1 MPIYSVQGPDGR
13 IYDVEGPEGASD
25 AQVIAALEEHLAS
38 QPKPKKGLMAALGKG
53 AESTLSQLR
62 TGVSGAFGSPE
73 EAARAGLE
81 RGEEISGKYADQVSM
96 EKVKEAFAKDGV
108 LSAAKEV
115 GRQIPLAIAEQAPN
129 LATSFGGARLG
140 AMAGTAL
147 GPAGTVAGG
156 VVGGLAGAFLPSL
169 IQQYGG
175 NLERQAQ
182 EQIARGEPL
191 KIEAGTAAAAA
202 IPQAGLDVAQ
212 AFIPF
217 GGKLISKLTG
227 IPEKAFFGKTAEQAA
242 KLADERLLATLAKG
256 TATGVLAE
264 VPTEIAQQMLERAQ
278 AGLSLTSP
286 DAMKEYGQTAY
297 QVGLLGPL
305 GAVGRLSERG
315 AARDEVAARQA
326 AQQEAAAQ
334 AAQALQVPTPP
345 VAEPAPAEAAPAQA
359 QLPAPEPMLAL
370 PAPTGEAP
378 KPPVI
383 LPEGIRETERPGAV
397 MAGRVMPEKPNLGR
411 AMEQHDKL
419 KTQLADLQKQ
429 LQDAANAGD
438 TAKINELYAQYEPL
452 EKEVEKSAQT
462 IEGLGGTTL
471 TPQELE
477 AQSKAALA
485 SIDTKIKNAQKKLAD
500 AAQLGSFGEL
510 PKLTA
515 KIDELKKE
523 RADLMEGFGQKRSV
537 LEEKQANLEQR
548 GQTREL
554 FTQEEAPI
562 PVAQTK
568 EEALAVEQPPTAA
581 PKEVLKEEPKAD
593 TKTMDLFGE
602 ANLLR
607 TAINN
612 GDESAIER
620 AAKVEEQRQRKER
633 NAKVEAER
641 TSTDSLIK
649 ALDDRLDLA
658 GTKRERADY
667 FGQYYDNKQKAQ
679 FDNGTNN
686 ETIQRP
692 LLNKEG
698 KAIIGGNGL
707 PIMQNVKLQDV
718 YDKGGAA
725 AVEYELIK
733 DQIDAELRKV
743 TTRQGNAKKSV
754 LQRIDEYNEQ
764 LNTLSDQLESG
775 LATPTMAEK
784 VENLK
789 AKQGKAEARG
799 ARQLDA
805 KEKYDLKRKIDALTK
820 RRDALV
826 ETNLKPVEKAI
837 EAIHAKLYT
846 TVPVEKKSVAATKAK
861 AAQEAKEEKST
872 DLRTL
877 AIELGKKQTAYTTY
891 EDKVNANIAAKTE
904 QFGEDSAQVKRLYE
918 RRATESEEKAIEL
931 GKATPEY
938 QKALAAEIASRK
950 AAGEVYTRPT
960 ISRAAKTA
968 KRINAGDVR
977 KEAEASEQMRVLARE
992 LGEKEPEF
1000 AKFEKDLTKRMTAL
1014 ENRYGDDD
1022 PRVKEFRRSVA
1033 DMYTAKAIELGKKTP
1048 EYKAT
1053 LKEQIAYF
1061 QETLAQSKQEA
1072 PSKRTTQETRK
1083 VNRAPK
1089 ELRTAA
1095 GEAVKE
1101 GSQTVKIKTRK
1112 GTAEVAGP
1120 ARTGKPPMAEKV
1132 LPTPLRVPGK
1142 LSVKEQ
1148 ERLIKEINDSEGGT
1162 AYRTREQEGDVVDAR
1177 QAADF
1182 MEKVQS
1188 KLPNNVKLV
1197 YAANPGK
1204 IPMSLLKRM
1213 SEEGVDPTIG
1223 MVQGA
1228 VFSDGT
1234 VLVVGD
1240 QHADL
1245 KDLEAT
1251 VFHELVGHYGI
1262 DTIIGIPRLQA
1273 YANKTDLRQLALD
1286 IGGQKL
1292 LDEVTRTA
1300 QFNAAQGKSEAVQK
1314 LQVLREIIAHTE
1326 EARVTE
1332 SFKEKAGRWL
1342 KELVGMIRAGLRDLG
1357 FTSSSVLSTSD
1368 IFYSLKQS
1376 RKAFENKTIGP
1387 YRMADGQ
1394 MAFRTKQEPTQYGAS
1409 FIAKEKSLKD
1419 KFLGNVLGLTG
1430 RVQFIDKDAALSEAF
1445 KRGVADNVITSL
1457 EAQNAEFYLRFGQQ
1471 RSQYAGQAL
1480 TNGRLVLRKGEGGGY
1495 VYDSVKGANML
1506 EVAEALH
1513 KGKFANDSE
1522 AEAVLTAYVA
1532 GERAK
1537 VKGWEKLNYEN
1548 PALAEK
1554 EYNDV
1559 MRLLNSDKTKKDAVL
1574 EAARIYKEF
1583 NDGQI
1588 DFLVQ
1593 TGAITEKLANE
1604 LKSVP
1609 YIPYYRVN
1617 SNSGNIELM
1626 VDKETPVRIGNVKT
1640 EPQLKELVGGNK
1652 NILPIFTSSVQN
1664 TFMLTDMALR
1674 NQMIKESAFLLKK
1687 MGIATALGEGSGPAS
1702 DSTVRFKVNGKDH
1715 FVYIDKDKYGIPAE
1729 LIIKGMEG
1737 IKTTMPAAIKMLG
1750 IPADILRNFVVKNPA
1765 YAIRQ
1770 TVRDPLNAW
1779 LTTGTDATPVLS
1791 SFKELASM
1799 VAGRSEV
1806 ESKLMRSGAI
1816 SSNVFSGDQRD
1827 ASKFLKE
1834 ITSGR
1839 SGWSKLMARLDAF
1852 AMQGDASTRAVV
1864 YKDSLAKGMSEQA
1877 ALLRT
1882 LESMNFSR
1890 RGLSPSMQA
1899 LSIIIPFFN
1908 AQIQGLDVLYRAYTG
1923 QMPFSDQLKIK
1934 QKMMARG
1941 MMLAAGTMAYAALM
1955 ADDEAYKRAK
1965 PEERYGNWFVYVP
1978 GFDEPLRVPIP
1989 FELGYVFKALPEAIL
2004 DMAANDE
2011 KASKAVGGWLKL
2023 VAQTNPFSLPQGIKP
2038 ITEVYLGKSFFGG
2051 DIESQRE
2058 QKMLAGERSREST
2071 TEFAKLLGSI
2081 TGSETIKQLTG
2092 KEGLS
2097 PIGIDYLIRGYT
2109 GGAGIALVQ
2118 LANPLLNTE
2127 MKADVA
2133 QPSLKASKTPFIG
2146 GLFQPVEGRGTLD
2159 EAYDAM
2165 LNIQQ
2170 TKGTFNRLVEQGKT
2184 AEARAF
2190 AQEHAD
2196 KLGAAS
2202 VSGSVQQKLG
2212 EFAKYRRQIEASP
2225 TMTTEQKDEMLAR
2238 IDKAQTEYARA
2249 FLKAIDRTTRQ

>member
-1 MPIYSVQGPDGR
+1 MPLYQIEIPGR
-13 IYDVEGPEGASD
+13 GKFKVESPTELTDEQAY
-25 AQVIAALEEHLAS
+25 AAVLQEIGNA
-38 QPKPKKGLMAALGKG
+38 PPPKKGLMAALGKG

-81 RGEEISGKYADQVSM
+81 RGEEISNKYADQVSM
-96 EKVKEAFAKDGV
+96 EKVKEAFNKDGV

-129 LATSFGGARLG
+129 LAATAGGARLG

-175 NLERQAQ
+175 NIERQAQ
-182 EQIARGEPL
+182 EQAARGEPI
-191 KIEAGTAAAAA
+191 KIETGAAGAAAV
-202 IPQAGLDVAQ
+202 PQAALDVAQ

-217 GGKLISKLTG
+217 GGKLVSKLTG

-315 AARDEVAARQA
+315 AARQDVAARQA
-326 AQQEAAAQ
+326 AEQEAAAQ
-334 AAQALQVPTPP
+334 AAP
-345 VAEPAPAEAAPAQA
+345 VPAPEAAPQEEK
-359 QLPAPEPMLAL
+359 PAMLAL
-370 PAPTGEAP
+370 PAPAAP
-378 KPPVI
+378 PPPAPVV
-383 LPEGIRETERPGAV
+383 ETVRPGAV
-397 MAGRVMPEKPNLGR
+397 MGTTDTGLASPAPPAPAPAPAKPSLNQAMDEHDSLKIKVANL
-411 AMEQHDKL
+411 Q
-419 KTQLADLQKQ
+419 TQMQE
-429 LQDAANAGD
+429 AAAAGD
-438 TAKINELYAQYEPL
+438 TAKVKELEAQYDPL
-452 EKEVEKSAQT
+452 EAQLEAAAQT
-462 IEGLGGTTL
+462 VEGLGGVTQTAA
-471 TPQELE
+471 ELE

-485 SIDTKIKNAQKKLAD
+485 SIDAKIKTAQKKLAD
-500 AAQLGSFGEL
+500 AGQLGSFGKGAL
-510 PKLTA
+510 SKLA
-515 KIDELKKE
+515 DRLDELKQE
-523 RADLMEGFGQKRSV
+523 RADLLDSFGKKRALV
-537 LEEKQANLEQR
+537 QEKTANIEQR

-554 FTQEEAPI
+554 FTEEEAPI
-562 PVAQTK
+562 PPSEKPEGPEQKTTVPGIAEK
-568 EEALAVEQPPTAA
+568 PSEALEFK
-581 PKEVLKEEPKAD
+581 PKEVLTQYERPEGYGLKPVKEAVTLPSQRDPRQLDIFSDENIARTGMTPTEREAAD
-593 TKTMDLFGE
+593 
-602 ANLLR
+602 R
-607 TAINN
+607 
-612 GDESAIER
+612 R
-620 AAKVEEQRQRKER
+620 AAEATNMSAGRVSQYVKDAEKQRMTR
-633 NAKVEAER
+633 V
-641 TSTDSLIK
+641 
-649 ALDDRLDLA
+649 LDTRLNLA
-658 GTKRERADY
+658 GTEAKRIVTDDQYDATMDRINTLHNKVVKPQGNASKSYLEQLFDLAEQEQVLVDKVNAAQEAGKSVTRLNNQLTGLRNRYNNILKTHVDPARKEIERLY
-667 FGQYYDNKQKAQ
+667 QSMYKAEPAAKASAIAEEKKAAGEAQ
-679 FDNGTNN
+679 LDTLK
-686 ETIQRP
+686 IRDA
-692 LLNKEG
+692 EG
-698 KAIIGGNGL
+698 KAI
-707 PIMQNVKLQDV
+707 
-718 YDKGGAA
+718 GA
-725 AVEYELIK
+725 
-733 DQIDAELRKV
+733 KV
-743 TTRQGNAKKSV
+743 
-754 LQRIDEYNEQ
+754 
-764 LNTLSDQLESG
+764 
-775 LATPTMAEK
+775 
-784 VENLK
+784 
-789 AKQGKAEARG
+789 
-799 ARQLDA
+799 
-805 KEKYDLKRKIDALTK
+805 
-820 RRDALV
+820 
-826 ETNLKPVEKAI
+826 
-837 EAIHAKLYT
+837 
-846 TVPVEKKSVAATKAK
+846 
-861 AAQEAKEEKST
+861 
-872 DLRTL
+872 
-877 AIELGKKQTAYTTY
+877 
-891 EDKVNANIAAKTE
+891 
-904 QFGEDSAQVKRLYE
+904 
-918 RRATESEEKAIEL
+918 
-931 GKATPEY
+931 
-938 QKALAAEIASRK
+938 
-950 AAGEVYTRPT
+950 
-960 ISRAAKTA
+960 SRAVKTA
-968 KRINAGDVR
+968 KRIKAGDVT
-977 KEAEASEQMRVLARE
+977 KEAEESSQMRELARS
-992 LGEKEPEF
+992 LGMNEPEYETF
-1000 AKFEKDLTKRMTAL
+1000 GDNIGKRYAAL
-1014 ENRYGDDD
+1014 RKKYGPND
-1022 PRVKEFRRSVA
+1022 PAVTTFQLKMNDELQ
-1033 DMYTAKAIELGKKTP
+1033 AKAIELGRQTP

-1053 LKEQIAYF
+1053 LAEQTEIVKEA
-1061 QETLAQSKQEA
+1061 LAQSEQET
-1072 PSKRTTQETRK
+1072 PSKRTTQETRR

-1089 ELRTAA
+1089 ELRTAT
-1095 GEAVKE
+1095 GEATKE
-1101 GSQTVKIKTRK
+1101 SSAATKVKTRK
-1112 GTAEVAGP
+1112 GTIETAGP
-1120 ARTGKPPMAEKV
+1120 SRTGKPPMAEKN
-1132 LPTPLRVPGK
+1132 LPKPLRVPGK
-1142 LSVKEQ
+1142 MSIKEQ
-1148 ERLIKEINDSEGGT
+1148 ERLIREANDSDLGT
-1162 AYRTREQEGDVVDAR
+1162 AYRTRETEGGTIDAKE
-1177 QAADF
+1177 AADF

-1188 KLPNNVKLV
+1188 KLPANVKLV
-1197 YAANPGK
+1197 YAATPGK

-1213 SEEGVDPTIG
+1213 SEEGIDPTEA

-1228 VFSDGT
+1228 VFRDGT
-1234 VLVVGD
+1234 ILVVGD

-1245 KDLEAT
+1245 ADLEAT
-1251 VFHELVGHYGI
+1251 VFHEIVGHYGI

-1273 YANKTDLRQLALD
+1273 YANKTDLRKLAEE

-1300 QFNAAQGKSEAVQK
+1300 QLNAAMGRSEEIQK

-1332 SFKEKAGRWL
+1332 SFKQKAGRWL
-1342 KELVGMIRAGLRDLG
+1342 KEFVGMIRAGLRSLG

-1368 IFYSLKQS
+1368 IFYALKQS
-1376 RKAFENKTIGP
+1376 RKAFANKTIGP
-1387 YRMADGQ
+1387 YRAADGQ
-1394 MAFRTKQEPTQYGAS
+1394 IAFRTKQEPTQYGAS
-1409 FIAKEKSLKD
+1409 FIAKEKSFKD
-1419 KFLGNVLGLTG
+1419 NLLGNVMGLAG
-1430 RVQFIDKDAALSEAF
+1430 RVQYIDKDAALSEAF
-1445 KRGVADNVITSL
+1445 KRGVASNAITSL

-1480 TNGRLVLRKGEGGGY
+1480 TNGKLVLRKGEGEGGGY

-1522 AEAVLTAYVA
+1522 AEAILTAYVA

-1548 PALAEK
+1548 PGLAKK
-1554 EYNDV
+1554 EYDDV

-1593 TGAITEKLANE
+1593 TGAITEKLAKE

-1652 NILPIFTSSVQN
+1652 QILPIFTSSVQN
-1664 TFMLTDMALR
+1664 TFMLTDLALR
-1674 NQMIKESAFLLKK
+1674 NQMIKESAFLLHK
-1687 MGIATALGEGSGPAS
+1687 MGIATAIGEGSGPAS
-1702 DSTVRFKVNGKDH
+1702 DSTVRFKKDGKDH

-1750 IPADILRNFVVKNPA
+1750 IPANILRSFVVKNPA
-1765 YAIRQ
+1765 YALRQ
-1770 TVRDPLNAW
+1770 VVRDPLNAW

-1799 VAGRSEV
+1799 VSGRSEV
-1806 ESKLMRSGAI
+1806 EDKLMRSGAI
-1816 SSNVFSGDQRD
+1816 SSNVFTGDQRD
-1827 ASKFLKE
+1827 ASKFLKD

-1839 SGWSKLMARLDAF
+1839 SGWSKVLAKLDAF
-1852 AMQGDASTRAVV
+1852 AMQGDAATRAVV
-1864 YKDSLAKGMSEQA
+1864 YKDSLEKGMSEQA

-1923 QMPFSDQLKIK
+1923 QMPFSEQLKIK

-1965 PEERYGNWFVYVP
+1965 PEERYGNWFVYIP
-1978 GFDEPLRVPIP
+1978 GFDEPVRVPIP
-1989 FELGYVFKALPEAIL
+1989 FELGYLFKALPEAIM

-2097 PIGIDYLIRGYT
+2097 PISIDYLIRGYT

-2118 LANPLLNTE
+2118 LANPLLNWE

-2133 QPSLKASKTPFIG
+2133 KPTLKASKTPIIG

-2159 EAYDAM
+2159 EAYDQM

-2184 AEARAF
+2184 AEAREF

-2196 KLGAAS
+2196 KLAAAS
-2202 VSGSVQQKLG
+2202 VSGAVQQKLG

-2225 TMTTEQKDEMLAR
+2225 KLSTEQKDEMLAK

-2249 FLKAIDRTTRQ
+2249 FLKATDRTTRQ

>member
-13 IYDVEGPEGASD
+13 IYDIEGPEGASD
-25 AQVIAALEEHLAS
+25 AQVISALEEHLAS
-38 QPKPKKGLMAALGKG
+38 QPKPKKGFMAALGKG
-53 AESTLSQLR
+53 AESTLSGLR
-62 TGVSGAFGSPE
+62 TGIEGTFGSPE
-73 EAARAGLE
+73 EAARAGIQ
-81 RGEEISGKYADQVSM
+81 RGEDISGRYVDQVSM
-96 EKVKEAFAKDGV
+96 EKVKEAFNKDGV

-175 NLERQAQ
+175 NIERQAQ
-182 EQIARGEPL
+182 EQTARGEPI
-191 KIEAGTAAAAA
+191 KIEAGTAGAAAV
-202 IPQAGLDVAQ
+202 PQAALDVAQ

-217 GGKLISKLTG
+217 GGKLVSKLTG
-227 IPEKAFFGKTAEQAA
+227 IPEMAFFGKSAAQAT
-242 KLADERLLATLAKG
+242 KLADEKLLATLAKG

-286 DAMKEYGQTAY
+286 DAMKEYGETAY
-297 QVGLLGPL
+297 QAGLLGPL
-305 GAVGRLSERG
+305 GAVGRFSEKG

-326 AQQEAAAQ
+326 AEQEAAAQ
-334 AAQALQVPTPP
+334 AA
-345 VAEPAPAEAAPAQA
+345 PAPA
-359 QLPAPEPMLAL
+359 PAPEVAPEETQPPMLAL
-370 PAPTGEAP
+370 PAPAP
-378 KPPVI
+378 PPPPAPVV
-383 LPEGIRETERPGAV
+383 ETVRPGAV
-397 MAGRVMPEKPNLGR
+397 MGTMDTGAVPPAPAAAPVAPKPDLNR
-411 AMEQHDKL
+411 TMEEYDRL
-419 KTQLADLQKQ
+419 KAQLSTLQTQMQE
-429 LQDAANAGD
+429 AATAGD
-438 TAKINELYAQYEPL
+438 TAKVNELYAQYTPL
-452 EKEVEKSAQT
+452 QTQLETTAQAV
-462 IEGLGGTTL
+462 EGLGGVTQ
-471 TPQELE
+471 TPAELE
-477 AQSKAALA
+477 AQAKAALS
-485 SIDTKIKNAQKKLAD
+485 SIDTKIKNAKKKLAD
-500 AAQLGSFGEL
+500 AAQLGSFDEL
-510 PKLTA
+510 PKLTTRL
-515 KIDELKKE
+515 DELNKE
-523 RADLMEGFGQKRSV
+523 RADLMESFGQKRSV
-537 LEEKQANLEQR
+537 LEEKAINQAQR

-554 FTQEEAPI
+554 FTAEEAPI
-562 PVAQTK
+562 PPTEKPEGPEQPTTVPGIAATPK
-568 EEALAVEQPPTAA
+568 EALEFKPKAVETQYERP
-581 PKEVLKEEPKAD
+581 EGYGLKRVSDDKPIQLAMQKDPRQLDIFSPE
-593 TKTMDLFGE
+593 
-602 ANLLR
+602 NIQR
-607 TAINN
+607 T
-612 GDESAIER
+612 EMTP
-620 AAKVEEQRQRKER
+620 
-633 NAKVEAER
+633 AER
-641 TSTDSLIK
+641 EAADRRMAEATNMSAGRVSQYVKDAEKQRMTRALDTRLNLAGTEAKRTVTPEQYDATMERIK
-649 ALDDRLDLA
+649 ALHNKVVLPIGNANKSWLQELYDIADVHA
-658 GTKRERADY
+658 GLVQQAETNKS
-667 FGQYYDNKQKAQ
+667 FGL
-679 FDNGTNN
+679 
-686 ETIQRP
+686 QRKINAA
-692 LLNKEG
+692 LNKYNKVLAKITPVREQIEG
-698 KAIIGGNGL
+698 MYKSMYEVKPAAKA
-707 PIMQNVKLQDV
+707 
-718 YDKGGAA
+718 
-725 AVEYELIK
+725 
-733 DQIDAELRKV
+733 
-743 TTRQGNAKKSV
+743 SV
-754 LQRIDEYNEQ
+754 I
-764 LNTLSDQLESG
+764 
-775 LATPTMAEK
+775 AAEK
-784 VENLK
+784 
-789 AKQGKAEARG
+789 
-799 ARQLDA
+799 
-805 KEKYDLKRKIDALTK
+805 
-820 RRDALV
+820 
-826 ETNLKPVEKAI
+826 
-837 EAIHAKLYT
+837 
-846 TVPVEKKSVAATKAK
+846 
-861 AAQEAKEEKST
+861 
-872 DLRTL
+872 
-877 AIELGKKQTAYTTY
+877 
-891 EDKVNANIAAKTE
+891 
-904 QFGEDSAQVKRLYE
+904 
-918 RRATESEEKAIEL
+918 
-931 GKATPEY
+931 
-938 QKALAAEIASRK
+938 K
-950 AAGEVYTRPT
+950 AAGEAQLDTLKRRAAPT
-960 ISRAAKTA
+960 PEEVEQGKKGKVIGAKVSRAVKTT
-968 KRINAGDVR
+968 KRIESGNVR
-977 KEAEASEQMRVLARE
+977 KEAEMSPQMRELALK
-992 LGEKEPEF
+992 LGRQEPEYDKF
-1000 AKFEKDLTKRMTAL
+1000 GDNIAKRFTAL
-1014 ENRYGDDD
+1014 REQYGKND
-1022 PRVKEFRRSVA
+1022 PDVVA
-1033 DMYTAKAIELGKKTP
+1033 FQLKMNDELTAKALELGKKTP

-1053 LKEQIAYF
+1053 LAEQTSIVREA
-1061 QETLAQSKQEA
+1061 LAQSKQET
-1072 PSKRTTQETRK
+1072 PSKRTVQETRK
-1083 VNRAPK
+1083 VRRAPT
-1089 ELRTAA
+1089 ED
-1095 GEAVKE
+1095 
-1101 GSQTVKIKTRK
+1101 
-1112 GTAEVAGP
+1112 
-1120 ARTGKPPMAEKV
+1120 RTGSAESRVATEKKS
-1132 LPTPLRVPGK
+1132 LREAGTRLTKAQVEE
-1142 LSVKEQ
+1142 LVKAAY
-1148 ERLIKEINDSEGGT
+1148 DTDTGT
-1162 AYRTREQEGDVVDAR
+1162 AYRTRETEGGAVDAK

-1188 KLPNNVKLV
+1188 KLPENVKMV

-1204 IPMSLLKRM
+1204 IPVALLKRM
-1213 SEEGVDPTIG
+1213 SDEGIDPTEA

-1300 QFNAAQGKSEAVQK
+1300 QFNAAQGKNEAVQK

-1342 KELVGMIRAGLRDLG
+1342 KEFVGMIRAGLRDLG

-1368 IFYSLKQS
+1368 IFYALKQS
-1376 RKAFENKTIGP
+1376 RKAFETKTIGA
-1387 YRMADGQ
+1387 YRAADGE
-1394 MAFRTKQEPTQYGAS
+1394 MAFRTKKEPTQYGAS
-1409 FIAKEKSLKD
+1409 FIAKEASIKD
-1419 KFLGNVLGLTG
+1419 QLLGNIMGLTG
-1430 RVQFIDKDAALSEAF
+1430 RVQFVDKDAALSEAF
-1445 KRGVADNVITSL
+1445 KRGVANNVITSL

-1480 TNGRLVLRKGEGGGY
+1480 TNGKLVLRKGEGGGY
-1495 VYDSVKGANML
+1495 VYDSVKGANMV

-1522 AEAVLTAYVA
+1522 AEAILTAYVA

-1537 VKGWEKLNYEN
+1537 VKGWQKLNYEN

-1559 MRLLNSDKTKKDAVL
+1559 MRLLNSDSTKKDAVL

-1583 NDGQI
+1583 NDGQV

-1593 TGAITEKLANE
+1593 TGAITEKLAKE

-1664 TFMLTDMALR
+1664 TFMLTDLALR
-1674 NQMIKESAFLLKK
+1674 NQMVKESAFVLQK

-1715 FVYIDKDKYGIPAE
+1715 FVFIDKDMYGIPAE

-1737 IKTTMPAAIKMLG
+1737 IKTTMPAAIKMMG
-1750 IPADILRNFVVKNPA
+1750 IPADILRKFVTRNPA
-1765 YAIRQ
+1765 YAVRQ
-1770 TVRDPLNAW
+1770 TIRDPLNAW

-1791 SFKELASM
+1791 SFRELATM

-1816 SSNVFSGDQRD
+1816 SSNVFTGDQRD

-1834 ITSGR
+1834 ITSGK
-1839 SGWSKLMARLDAF
+1839 SGWTKLVARLDAF

-1882 LESMNFSR
+1882 LESMNFGR

-1899 LSIIIPFFN
+1899 LSIVIPFFN

-1923 QMPFSDQLKIK
+1923 QMPFSEQLKIK

-1941 MMLAAGTMAYAALM
+1941 LMIAAGTLAYAAM
-1955 ADDEAYKRAK
+1955 MSDDEAYKRAK
-1965 PEERYGNWFVYVP
+1965 PEERYGSWFVYLP
-1978 GFDEPLRVPIP
+1978 GFDEPVRVPIP
-1989 FELGYVFKALPEAIL
+1989 FELGYLFKALPEAVW
-2004 DMAANDE
+2004 DMASNDE

-2023 VAQTNPFSLPQGIKP
+2023 VAQTNPFTLPQAIKP
-2038 ITEVYLGKSFFGG
+2038 LTEVYLGKSFFGG

-2081 TGSETIKQLTG
+2081 TGSETIKQITG

-2109 GGAGIALVQ
+2109 GGMGIAVVQ
-2118 LANPLLNTE
+2118 LANPLLNMQMGE
-2127 MKADVA
+2127 EVA
-2133 QPSLKASKTPFIG
+2133 KPTLKASKTPIIG

-2159 EAYDAM
+2159 EAYDM
-2165 LNIQQ
+2165 MESIQQ

-2190 AQEHAD
+2190 AQEHAEA
-2196 KLGAAS
+2196 LGAAS

-2212 EFAKYRRQIEASP
+2212 EFAKYRRQVEASP
-2225 TMTTEQKDEMLAR
+2225 KLTTEQKDEMLAR

-2249 FLKAIDRTTRQ
+2249 FIKAVDKTTRQ

>member
-13 IYDVEGPEGASD
+13 IYDIEGPEGASD
-25 AQVIAALEEHLAS
+25 AQVISALEEHLAS
-38 QPKPKKGLMAALGKG
+38 QPKPKKGFMAALGKG
-53 AESTLSQLR
+53 AESTLSGLR
-62 TGVSGAFGSPE
+62 TGIEGTFGSPE
-73 EAARAGLE
+73 EAARAGIQ
-81 RGEEISGKYADQVSM
+81 RGEDISGRYVDQVSM
-96 EKVKEAFAKDGV
+96 EKVKEAFNKDGV

-175 NLERQAQ
+175 NIERQAQ
-182 EQIARGEPL
+182 EQTARGEPI
-191 KIEAGTAAAAA
+191 KIEAGTAGAAAV
-202 IPQAGLDVAQ
+202 PQAALDVAQ

-217 GGKLISKLTG
+217 GGKLVSKLTG
-227 IPEKAFFGKTAEQAA
+227 IPEMAFFGKSAAQAT
-242 KLADERLLATLAKG
+242 KLADEKLLATLAKG

-286 DAMKEYGQTAY
+286 DAMKEYGETAY
-297 QVGLLGPL
+297 QAGLLGPL
-305 GAVGRLSERG
+305 GAVGRFSEKG

-326 AQQEAAAQ
+326 AEQEAAAQ
-334 AAQALQVPTPP
+334 AA
-345 VAEPAPAEAAPAQA
+345 PAPA
-359 QLPAPEPMLAL
+359 PAPEVAPEETQPPMLAL
-370 PAPTGEAP
+370 PAPAP
-378 KPPVI
+378 PPPPAPVV
-383 LPEGIRETERPGAV
+383 ETVRPGAV
-397 MAGRVMPEKPNLGR
+397 MGTMDTGAVPPAPAAAPVAPKPDLNR
-411 AMEQHDKL
+411 TMEEYDRL
-419 KTQLADLQKQ
+419 KAQLSTLQTQMQE
-429 LQDAANAGD
+429 AATAGD
-438 TAKINELYAQYEPL
+438 TAKVNELYAQYTPL
-452 EKEVEKSAQT
+452 QTQLETTAQAV
-462 IEGLGGTTL
+462 EGLGGVTQ
-471 TPQELE
+471 TPAELE
-477 AQSKAALA
+477 AQAKAALS
-485 SIDTKIKNAQKKLAD
+485 SIDTKIKNAKKKLAD
-500 AAQLGSFGEL
+500 AAQLGSFDEL
-510 PKLTA
+510 PKLTTRL
-515 KIDELKKE
+515 DELNKE
-523 RADLMEGFGQKRSV
+523 RADLMESFGQKRSV
-537 LEEKQANLEQR
+537 LEEKAINQAQR

-554 FTQEEAPI
+554 FTAEEAPI
-562 PVAQTK
+562 PPTEKPEGPEQPTTVPGIAATPK
-568 EEALAVEQPPTAA
+568 EALEFKPKAVETQYERP
-581 PKEVLKEEPKAD
+581 EGYGLKRVSDDKPIQLAMQKDPRQLDIFSPE
-593 TKTMDLFGE
+593 
-602 ANLLR
+602 NIQR
-607 TAINN
+607 T
-612 GDESAIER
+612 EMTP
-620 AAKVEEQRQRKER
+620 
-633 NAKVEAER
+633 AER
-641 TSTDSLIK
+641 EAADRRMAEATNMSAGRVSQYVKDAEKQRMTRALDTRLNLAGTEAKRTVTPEQYDATMERIK
-649 ALDDRLDLA
+649 ALHNKVVLPIGNANKSWLQELYDIADVHA
-658 GTKRERADY
+658 GLVQQAETNKS
-667 FGQYYDNKQKAQ
+667 FGL
-679 FDNGTNN
+679 
-686 ETIQRP
+686 QRKINAA
-692 LLNKEG
+692 LNKYNKVLAKITPVREQIEG
-698 KAIIGGNGL
+698 MYKSMYEVKPAAKA
-707 PIMQNVKLQDV
+707 
-718 YDKGGAA
+718 
-725 AVEYELIK
+725 
-733 DQIDAELRKV
+733 
-743 TTRQGNAKKSV
+743 SV
-754 LQRIDEYNEQ
+754 I
-764 LNTLSDQLESG
+764 
-775 LATPTMAEK
+775 AAEK
-784 VENLK
+784 
-789 AKQGKAEARG
+789 
-799 ARQLDA
+799 
-805 KEKYDLKRKIDALTK
+805 
-820 RRDALV
+820 
-826 ETNLKPVEKAI
+826 
-837 EAIHAKLYT
+837 
-846 TVPVEKKSVAATKAK
+846 
-861 AAQEAKEEKST
+861 
-872 DLRTL
+872 
-877 AIELGKKQTAYTTY
+877 
-891 EDKVNANIAAKTE
+891 
-904 QFGEDSAQVKRLYE
+904 
-918 RRATESEEKAIEL
+918 
-931 GKATPEY
+931 
-938 QKALAAEIASRK
+938 K
-950 AAGEVYTRPT
+950 AAGEAQLDTLKRRAAPT
-960 ISRAAKTA
+960 PEEVEQGKKGKVIGAKVSRAVKTT
-968 KRINAGDVR
+968 KRIESGNVR
-977 KEAEASEQMRVLARE
+977 KEAEMSPQMRELALK
-992 LGEKEPEF
+992 LGRQEPEYD
-1000 AKFEKDLTKRMTAL
+1000 KFGDNIAQRFTAL
-1014 ENRYGDDD
+1014 REQYGKND
-1022 PRVKEFRRSVA
+1022 PDVVA
-1033 DMYTAKAIELGKKTP
+1033 FQLKMNDELTAKALELGKKTP

-1053 LKEQIAYF
+1053 LAEQTSIVREA
-1061 QETLAQSKQEA
+1061 LAQSKQET
-1072 PSKRTTQETRK
+1072 PSKRTVQETRK
-1083 VNRAPK
+1083 VRRAPT
-1089 ELRTAA
+1089 ED
-1095 GEAVKE
+1095 
-1101 GSQTVKIKTRK
+1101 
-1112 GTAEVAGP
+1112 
-1120 ARTGKPPMAEKV
+1120 RTGSAESRVATEKKS
-1132 LPTPLRVPGK
+1132 LREAGTRLTKAQVEE
-1142 LSVKEQ
+1142 LVKAAY
-1148 ERLIKEINDSEGGT
+1148 DTDTGT
-1162 AYRTREQEGDVVDAR
+1162 AYRTRETEGGAVDAK

-1188 KLPNNVKLV
+1188 KLPENVKMV

-1204 IPMSLLKRM
+1204 IPVALLKRM
-1213 SEEGVDPTIG
+1213 SDEGIDPTEA

-1300 QFNAAQGKSEAVQK
+1300 QFNAAQGKNEAVQK

-1342 KELVGMIRAGLRDLG
+1342 KEFVGMIRAGLRDLG

-1368 IFYSLKQS
+1368 VFYALKQS
-1376 RKAFENKTIGP
+1376 RKAFETKTIGA
-1387 YRMADGQ
+1387 YRAADGE
-1394 MAFRTKQEPTQYGAS
+1394 MAFRTKKEPTQYGAS
-1409 FIAKEKSLKD
+1409 FIAKEPSIKD
-1419 KFLGNVLGLTG
+1419 QLLGNIMGLTG
-1430 RVQFIDKDAALSEAF
+1430 RVQFVDKDAALSEAF
-1445 KRGVADNVITSL
+1445 KRGVANNVITSL

-1480 TNGRLVLRKGEGGGY
+1480 TNGKLILRKGEGGGY
-1495 VYDSVKGANML
+1495 VYDSVKGANMV

-1522 AEAVLTAYVA
+1522 AEAILTAYVA

-1537 VKGWEKLNYEN
+1537 VKGWQKLNYEN

-1559 MRLLNSDKTKKDAVL
+1559 MRLLNSDSTKKDAVL

-1583 NDGQI
+1583 NDGQV

-1593 TGAITEKLANE
+1593 TGAITEKLAKE

-1664 TFMLTDMALR
+1664 TFMLTDLALR
-1674 NQMIKESAFLLKK
+1674 NQMVKESAFVLQK

-1715 FVYIDKDKYGIPAE
+1715 FVFIDKDMYGIPAE

-1737 IKTTMPAAIKMLG
+1737 IKTTMPAAIKMMG
-1750 IPADILRNFVVKNPA
+1750 IPADILRKFVTRNPA
-1765 YAIRQ
+1765 YAVRQ
-1770 TVRDPLNAW
+1770 TIRDPLNAW

-1791 SFKELASM
+1791 SFRELATM

-1816 SSNVFSGDQRD
+1816 SSNVFTGDQRD

-1834 ITSGR
+1834 ITSGK
-1839 SGWSKLMARLDAF
+1839 SGWTKLVARLDAF

-1882 LESMNFSR
+1882 LESMNFGR

-1899 LSIIIPFFN
+1899 LSIVIPFFN

-1923 QMPFSDQLKIK
+1923 QMPFSEQLKIK

-1941 MMLAAGTMAYAALM
+1941 LMIAAGTLAYAAM
-1955 ADDEAYKRAK
+1955 MSDDEAYKRAK
-1965 PEERYGNWFVYVP
+1965 PEERYGSWFVYLP
-1978 GFDEPLRVPIP
+1978 GFDEPVRVPIP
-1989 FELGYVFKALPEAIL
+1989 FELGYLFKALPEAVW
-2004 DMAANDE
+2004 DMASNDE

-2023 VAQTNPFSLPQGIKP
+2023 VAQTNPFTLPQAIKP
-2038 ITEVYLGKSFFGG
+2038 LTEVYLGKSFFGG

-2081 TGSETIKQLTG
+2081 TGSETIKQITG

-2109 GGAGIALVQ
+2109 GGMGIAVVQ
-2118 LANPLLNTE
+2118 LANPLLNMQMGE
-2127 MKADVA
+2127 EVA
-2133 QPSLKASKTPFIG
+2133 KPTLKASKTPIIG

-2159 EAYDAM
+2159 EAYDM
-2165 LNIQQ
+2165 MESIQQ

-2190 AQEHAD
+2190 AQEHAEA
-2196 KLGAAS
+2196 LGAAS

-2212 EFAKYRRQIEASP
+2212 EFAKYRRQVEASP
-2225 TMTTEQKDEMLAR
+2225 KLTTEQKDEMLAR

-2249 FLKAIDRTTRQ
+2249 FIKAVDKTTRQ

>member
-13 IYDVEGPEGASD
+13 IYDIEGPEGASD
-25 AQVIAALEEHLAS
+25 AQVISALEEHLAS
-38 QPKPKKGLMAALGKG
+38 QPKPKKGFMAALGKG
-53 AESTLSQLR
+53 AESTLSGLR
-62 TGVSGAFGSPE
+62 TGIEGTFGSPE
-73 EAARAGLE
+73 EAARAGIQ
-81 RGEEISGKYADQVSM
+81 RGEDISGRYVDQVSM
-96 EKVKEAFAKDGV
+96 EKVKEAFNKDGV

-175 NLERQAQ
+175 NIERQAQ
-182 EQIARGEPL
+182 EQTARGEPI
-191 KIEAGTAAAAA
+191 KIEAGTAGAAAV
-202 IPQAGLDVAQ
+202 PQAALDVAQ

-217 GGKLISKLTG
+217 GGKLVSKLTG
-227 IPEKAFFGKTAEQAA
+227 IPEMAFFGKSAAQAT
-242 KLADERLLATLAKG
+242 KLADEKLLATLAKG

-286 DAMKEYGQTAY
+286 DAMKEYGETAY
-297 QVGLLGPL
+297 QAGLLGPL
-305 GAVGRLSERG
+305 GAVGRFSEKG

-326 AQQEAAAQ
+326 AEQEAAAQ
-334 AAQALQVPTPP
+334 AA
-345 VAEPAPAEAAPAQA
+345 PAPA
-359 QLPAPEPMLAL
+359 PAPEVAPEETQPPMLAL
-370 PAPTGEAP
+370 PAPAP
-378 KPPVI
+378 PPPPAPVV
-383 LPEGIRETERPGAV
+383 ETVRPGAV
-397 MAGRVMPEKPNLGR
+397 MGTMDTGAVPPAPAAAPVAPKPDLNR
-411 AMEQHDKL
+411 TMEEYDRL
-419 KTQLADLQKQ
+419 KAQLSTLQTQMQE
-429 LQDAANAGD
+429 AATAGD
-438 TAKINELYAQYEPL
+438 TAKVNELYAQYTPL
-452 EKEVEKSAQT
+452 QTQLETTAQAV
-462 IEGLGGTTL
+462 EGLGGVTQ
-471 TPQELE
+471 TPAELE
-477 AQSKAALA
+477 AQAKAALS
-485 SIDTKIKNAQKKLAD
+485 SIDTKIKNAKKKLAD
-500 AAQLGSFGEL
+500 AAQLGSFDEL
-510 PKLTA
+510 PKLTTRL
-515 KIDELKKE
+515 DELNKE
-523 RADLMEGFGQKRSV
+523 RADLMESFGQKRSV
-537 LEEKQANLEQR
+537 LEEKAINQAQR

-554 FTQEEAPI
+554 FTAEEAPI
-562 PVAQTK
+562 PPTEKPEGPEQPTTVPGIAATPK
-568 EEALAVEQPPTAA
+568 EALEFKPKAVETQYERP
-581 PKEVLKEEPKAD
+581 EGYGLKRVSDDKPIQLAMQKDPRQLDIFSPE
-593 TKTMDLFGE
+593 
-602 ANLLR
+602 NIQR
-607 TAINN
+607 T
-612 GDESAIER
+612 EMTP
-620 AAKVEEQRQRKER
+620 
-633 NAKVEAER
+633 AER
-641 TSTDSLIK
+641 EAADRRMAEATNMSAGRVSQYVKDAEKQRMTRALDTRLNLAGTEAKRTVTPEQYDATMERIK
-649 ALDDRLDLA
+649 ALHNKVVLPIGNANKSWLQELYDIADVHA
-658 GTKRERADY
+658 GLVQQAETNKS
-667 FGQYYDNKQKAQ
+667 FGL
-679 FDNGTNN
+679 
-686 ETIQRP
+686 QRKINAA
-692 LLNKEG
+692 LNKYNKVLAKITPVREQIEG
-698 KAIIGGNGL
+698 MYKSMYEVKPAAKA
-707 PIMQNVKLQDV
+707 
-718 YDKGGAA
+718 
-725 AVEYELIK
+725 
-733 DQIDAELRKV
+733 
-743 TTRQGNAKKSV
+743 SV
-754 LQRIDEYNEQ
+754 I
-764 LNTLSDQLESG
+764 
-775 LATPTMAEK
+775 AAEK
-784 VENLK
+784 
-789 AKQGKAEARG
+789 
-799 ARQLDA
+799 
-805 KEKYDLKRKIDALTK
+805 
-820 RRDALV
+820 
-826 ETNLKPVEKAI
+826 
-837 EAIHAKLYT
+837 
-846 TVPVEKKSVAATKAK
+846 
-861 AAQEAKEEKST
+861 
-872 DLRTL
+872 
-877 AIELGKKQTAYTTY
+877 
-891 EDKVNANIAAKTE
+891 
-904 QFGEDSAQVKRLYE
+904 
-918 RRATESEEKAIEL
+918 
-931 GKATPEY
+931 
-938 QKALAAEIASRK
+938 K
-950 AAGEVYTRPT
+950 AAGEAQLDTLKRRAAPT
-960 ISRAAKTA
+960 PEEVEQGKKGKVIGAKVSRAVKTT
-968 KRINAGDVR
+968 KRIESGNVR
-977 KEAEASEQMRVLARE
+977 KEAEMSPQMRELALK
-992 LGEKEPEF
+992 LGRQEPEYDKF
-1000 AKFEKDLTKRMTAL
+1000 GDNIAKRFTAL
-1014 ENRYGDDD
+1014 REQYGKND
-1022 PRVKEFRRSVA
+1022 PDVVA
-1033 DMYTAKAIELGKKTP
+1033 FQLKMNDELTAKALELGKKTP

-1053 LKEQIAYF
+1053 LAEQTSIVREA
-1061 QETLAQSKQEA
+1061 LAQSKQET
-1072 PSKRTTQETRK
+1072 PSKRTVQETRK
-1083 VNRAPK
+1083 VRRAPT
-1089 ELRTAA
+1089 ED
-1095 GEAVKE
+1095 
-1101 GSQTVKIKTRK
+1101 
-1112 GTAEVAGP
+1112 
-1120 ARTGKPPMAEKV
+1120 RTGSAESRVATEKKS
-1132 LPTPLRVPGK
+1132 LREAGTRLTKAQVEE
-1142 LSVKEQ
+1142 LVKAAY
-1148 ERLIKEINDSEGGT
+1148 DTDTGT
-1162 AYRTREQEGDVVDAR
+1162 AYRTRETEGGAVDAK

-1188 KLPNNVKLV
+1188 KLPENVKMV

-1204 IPMSLLKRM
+1204 IPVALLKRM
-1213 SEEGVDPTIG
+1213 SDEGIDPTEA

-1300 QFNAAQGKSEAVQK
+1300 QFNAAQGKNEAVQK

-1342 KELVGMIRAGLRDLG
+1342 KEFVGMIRAGLRDLG

-1368 IFYSLKQS
+1368 VFYALKQS
-1376 RKAFENKTIGP
+1376 RKAFETKTIGA
-1387 YRMADGQ
+1387 YRAADGE
-1394 MAFRTKQEPTQYGAS
+1394 MAFRTKKEPTQYGAS
-1409 FIAKEKSLKD
+1409 FIAKEASIKD
-1419 KFLGNVLGLTG
+1419 QLLGNIMGLTG
-1430 RVQFIDKDAALSEAF
+1430 RVQFVDKDAALSEAF
-1445 KRGVADNVITSL
+1445 KRGVANNVITSL

-1480 TNGRLVLRKGEGGGY
+1480 TNGKLILRKGEGGGY
-1495 VYDSVKGANML
+1495 VYDSVKGANMV

-1522 AEAVLTAYVA
+1522 AEAILTAYVA

-1537 VKGWEKLNYEN
+1537 VKGWQKLNYEN

-1559 MRLLNSDKTKKDAVL
+1559 MRLLNSDSTKKDAVL

-1583 NDGQI
+1583 NDGQV

-1593 TGAITEKLANE
+1593 TGAITEKLAKE

-1664 TFMLTDMALR
+1664 TFMLTDLALR
-1674 NQMIKESAFLLKK
+1674 NQMVKESAFVLQK

-1715 FVYIDKDKYGIPAE
+1715 FVFIDKDMYGIPAE

-1737 IKTTMPAAIKMLG
+1737 IKTTMPAAIKMMG
-1750 IPADILRNFVVKNPA
+1750 IPADILRKFVTRNPA
-1765 YAIRQ
+1765 YAVRQ
-1770 TVRDPLNAW
+1770 TIRDPLNAW

-1791 SFKELASM
+1791 SFRELATM

-1816 SSNVFSGDQRD
+1816 SSNVFTGDQRD

-1834 ITSGR
+1834 ITSGK
-1839 SGWSKLMARLDAF
+1839 SGWTKLVARLDAF

-1882 LESMNFSR
+1882 LESMNFGR

-1899 LSIIIPFFN
+1899 LSIVIPFFN

-1923 QMPFSDQLKIK
+1923 QMPFSEQLKIK

-1941 MMLAAGTMAYAALM
+1941 LMIAAGTLAYAAM
-1955 ADDEAYKRAK
+1955 MSDDEAYKRAK
-1965 PEERYGNWFVYVP
+1965 PEERYGSWFVYLP
-1978 GFDEPLRVPIP
+1978 GFDEPVRVPIP
-1989 FELGYVFKALPEAIL
+1989 FELGYLFKALPEAVW
-2004 DMAANDE
+2004 DMASNDE

-2023 VAQTNPFSLPQGIKP
+2023 VAQTNPFTLPQAIKP
-2038 ITEVYLGKSFFGG
+2038 LTEVYLGKSFFGG

-2081 TGSETIKQLTG
+2081 TGSETIKQITG

-2109 GGAGIALVQ
+2109 GGMGIAVVQ
-2118 LANPLLNTE
+2118 LANPLLNMQMGE
-2127 MKADVA
+2127 EVA
-2133 QPSLKASKTPFIG
+2133 KPTLKASKTPIIG

-2159 EAYDAM
+2159 EAYDM
-2165 LNIQQ
+2165 MESIQQ

-2190 AQEHAD
+2190 AQEHAEA
-2196 KLGAAS
+2196 LGAAS

-2212 EFAKYRRQIEASP
+2212 EFAKYRRQVEASP
-2225 TMTTEQKDEMLAR
+2225 KLTTEQKDEMLAR

-2249 FLKAIDRTTRQ
+2249 FIKAVDKTTRQ